1 MTHPQAS
8 RKQIY
13 EELGVA
19 RNTFYKA
26 LKTAKER
33 GLQIG
38 TNCLQIGTSST
49 NLSPPHL
56 ASKLVVAEKET
67 KTLNAKTPPTKEEVA
82 KYAASQSAAD
92 LADEFYSTNS
102 ERGWMANGEPIKSWK
117 AMFRGWFFQKP
128 RSPPHLK
135 SPLAFNEP

>member
-1 MTHPQAS
+1 MTYPHLP
-8 RKQIY
+8 KV
-13 EELGVA
+13 ELIKLLGTS
-19 RNTFYKA
+19 RNTFFHA

-33 GLQIG
+33 GVYTDTG
-38 TNCLQIGTSST
+38 SVYTNTDRINIHT
-49 NLSPPHL
+49 PHL
-56 ASKLVVAEKET
+56 VRKLVVREEET

>member
-1 MTHPQAS
+1 MSHPQAS
-8 RKQIY
+8 RRQIY
-13 EELGVA
+13 EELSVA

-102 ERGWMANGEPIKSWK
+102 ERRWMANGEPIKSWK

-135 SPLAFNEP
+135 YLLAFNEP